1 LQVELKGGRID
12 WRAKVESRSGRG
24 EERIVT
30 CALHTSPL
38 CLGRPDRKEKKT
50 GDNNENTE
58 KKTINDKIKIRQ
70 YLGGSIPI

>member
-12 WRAKVESRSGRG
+12 WRVIVESRSGRG

-50 GDNNENTE
+50 GGNNENTE
-58 KKTINDKIKIRQ
+58 KENNKENKAIRFTEDTVKAE
-70 YLGGSIPI
+70 